1 MAPRS
6 RAIYPRSERKACTA
20 PIRRPCCASRSKSA
34 AANTGPSGE
43 RTRRSR
49 CSGEKNGGERGIRTP
64 GTRWVQQISSL
75 PHSTTLPSLR
85 GRAELHILSGADAFF
100 AAHVAAQGGRDDE
113 RAVGLLVVL
122 EDSDER
128 AADCEA

>member
-49 CSGEKNGGERGIRTP
+49 CSCKEVAEREGFEPPVPDGYNRFRVCRIRPLCHLSAVDKLKP
-64 GTRWVQQISSL
+64 G
-75 PHSTTLPSLR
+75 
-85 GRAELHILSGADAFF
+85 AILSARRDALL
-100 AAHVAAQGGRDDE
+100 AAHIAPQGWRDDDGPV
-113 RAVGLLVVL
+113 RLLIVL
-122 EDSDER
+122 ED
-128 AADCEA
+128 